1 MRLRVFFL
9 FILFSAGVSSLYS
22 QKVGLV
28 LSGGGA
34 SGIAHIGV
42 IKALE
47 ENHIPIDY
55 ITGTSMGAFI
65 GALYAA
71 GYSPGEMEKIVL
83 SPRFQNIAKG
93 VIDNKFIYYF
103 KEKPLDASWV
113 SFRFSLDTSLITSI
127 PTHLISPIP
136 VDFEVL
142 RYFSKASS
150 VSNGNF
156 DSLFVPFRCV
166 AADIMNKQPYIFNK
180 GNLGEAIRASISYP
194 FLSLW

>member
-1 MRLRVFFL
+1 M
-9 FILFSAGVSSLYS
+9 
-22 QKVGLV
+22 V

-71 GYSPGEMEKIVL
+71 GYTPDQMEAIVL
-83 SPRFQNIAKG
+83 SPRYQNIAKG

-103 KEKPLDASWV
+103 KEKPAMPPGFLSGFHLIQA
-113 SFRFSLDTSLITSI
+113 LITSI

-142 RYFSKASS
+142 RYFTEASS
-150 VSNGNF
+150 VAHGNF
-156 DSLFVPFRCV
+156 DSLFIPFRCV
-166 AADIMNKQPYIFNK
+166 AADIIDKKPYMFEK
-180 GNLGEAIRASISYP
+180 GNLGRSDPCIYFISV
-194 FLSLW
+194 LS